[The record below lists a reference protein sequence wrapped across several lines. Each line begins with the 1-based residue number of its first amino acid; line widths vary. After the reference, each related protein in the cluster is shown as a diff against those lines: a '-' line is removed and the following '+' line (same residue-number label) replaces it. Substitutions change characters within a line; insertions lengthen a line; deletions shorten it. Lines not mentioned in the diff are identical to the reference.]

1 MVVREA
7 LVFLNLFAIGVILAI
22 IAYRVLSV
30 RRNPDRAEPQNL
42 TPFAEDATLETT
54 RLERVLR
61 WALICSAVLAVGLPL
76 YWVLEPSRQEAEEKG
91 FEHRAEERGATL
103 FANDQMEAFDS
114 AKSLACATC
123 HGVKGE
129 GGSAPFTLP
138 ATQTGT
144 GRPVQVIWKAPALNT
159 VLSRLTPDQVTQVLN
174 YGRPGTP
181 MAAWGVEG
189 GGPKGEQ
196 AISDLV
202 AYLESIQLGDD
213 GAQQQVLDNITA
225 LQDEAEQAVKDSN
238 DDLAAARAN
247 LADAANEAARVV
259 AESAILAAQQ
269 AVTNSRNWLDTV
281 TNASQGELLFD
292 VNCARCHTK
301 GWSYLDPSN
310 ASIPLPAP
318 AGSGAFGPSLVD
330 GSTLEQFP
338 GETGV
343 EQQIAWITNPVTEQP
358 DGSQILAI
366 GPNKGYGVRGISSG
380 RMAHFGSLLTAEQIR
395 AIVEYERTL

>member
-1 MVVREA
+1 M
-7 LVFLNLFAIGVILAI
+7 
-22 IAYRVLSV
+22 
-30 RRNPDRAEPQNL
+30 EP
-42 TPFAEDATLETT
+42 
-54 RLERVLR
+54 
-61 WALICSAVLAVGLPL
+61 
-76 YWVLEPSRQEAEEKG
+76 Y
-91 FEHRAEERGATL
+91 
-103 FANDQMEAFDS
+103 DS

-123 HGVKGE
+123 HGVEGE

-138 ATQTGT
+138 ASQTGT
-144 GRPVQVIWKAPALNT
+144 GRPDQVIWKAPALNT
-159 VLSRLTPDQVTQVLN
+159 VLSRFTPDQVTEILN

-213 GAQQQVLDNITA
+213 GAQQQMLDDI
-225 LQDEAEQAVKDSN
+225 QAMEDS
-238 DDLAAARAN
+238 
-247 LADAANEAARVV
+247 
-259 AESAILAAQQ
+259 AQQ
-269 AVTNSRNWLDTV
+269 AVDDSEADLAEAQADLAVATTDAAVLTATNAVRAAEQALTNSQNWLDTV

-301 GWSYLDPSN
+301 GWSYLDPSD

-338 GETGV
+338 GDTGV

-380 RMAHFGSLLTAEQIR
+380 RMAHFGSLLTAEQIK
-395 AIVEYERTL
+395 AIVDYERTL

>member
-1 MVVREA
+1 MAVREA
-7 LVFLNLFAIGVILAI
+7 LIFLNILAIGVILAI

-30 RRNPDRAEPQNL
+30 RRNPDRGKPQNL

-76 YWVLEPSRQEAEEKG
+76 YWILEPSRQKSEETG
-91 FEHRAEERGATL
+91 FEDRAVERGATL
-103 FANDQMEAFDS
+103 FANDQMEAYES
-114 AKSLACATC
+114 AKSLQCANC

-129 GGSAPFTLP
+129 GGSALFTLP

-144 GRPVQVIWKAPALNT
+144 GRPVQVAWKAPALNT
-159 VLSRLTPDQVTQVLN
+159 VLSRFTPDQVTQIIN

-189 GGPKGEQ
+189 GGPKGVQ
-196 AISDLV
+196 AVSDLV

-225 LQDEAEQAVKDSN
+225 LQDSAEQAVKKSS
-238 DDLAAARAN
+238 DDLAAAQAD
-247 LADAANEAARVV
+247 LAAATTAAARITATNAV
-259 AESAILAAQQ
+259 AAGEQ
-269 AVTNSRNWLDTV
+269 ALTNSQNWLDTV
-281 TNASQGELLFD
+281 SNAGQGELQFD

-310 ASIPLPAP
+310 ASVPLPAP
-318 AGSGAFGPSLVD
+318 AGSGAFGPSLRN
-330 GSTLEQFP
+330 GSTTEQFP

-343 EQQIAWITNPVTEQP
+343 EQQIAWVTNPVTEQP
-358 DGSQILAI
+358 DGSQVLAI

-380 RMAHFGSLLTAEQIR
+380 RMAHFGSLLTAEQIK
-395 AIVEYERTL
+395 AIVEYERKL

>member
-1 MVVREA
+1 MAVREA
-7 LVFLNLFAIGVILAI
+7 LIFLNLFAIGVILAI
-22 IAYRVLSV
+22 IGYRVLSV

-76 YWVLEPSRQEAEEKG
+76 YWILEPSRQEAEEKG
-91 FEHRAEERGATL
+91 FETRAEERGAAL
-103 FANDQMEAFDS
+103 YANDQMEAYDS

-129 GGSAPFTLP
+129 GGGAPFTLP
-138 ATQTGT
+138 ASQTGT
-144 GRPVQVIWKAPALNT
+144 GRPVQVIWKAPALDT
-159 VLSRLTPDQVTQVLN
+159 VLSRFTPDQVIQILN
-174 YGRPGTP
+174 YGRPGSP

-202 AYLESIQLGDD
+202 AYLGSIQLGDD
-213 GAQQQVLDNITA
+213 GAQQQVLDNVKA
-225 LQDEAEQAVKDSN
+225 LETDARAAVDASTDDLAEARA
-238 DDLAAARAN
+238 DLAAAST
-247 LADAANEAARVV
+247 DAAVLTATNAVAA
-259 AESAILAAQQ
+259 AEQ
-269 AVTNSRNWLDTV
+269 ALTNSQNWLDTV

-292 VNCARCHTK
+292 VNCARCHTQ
-301 GWSYLDPSN
+301 GWSYLDPSD

-395 AIVEYERTL
+395 AIVDYERTL

>member
-1 MVVREA
+1 MTLREA
-7 LVFLNLFAIGVILAI
+7 LIFLNLFAIGVILAI

-76 YWVLEPSRQEAEEKG
+76 YWILEPNRQEAGEQAFEE
-91 FEHRAEERGATL
+91 RAEERGAAL
-103 FANDQMEAFDS
+103 YANDQMEAYDS

-129 GGSAPFTLP
+129 GGGSPFTLP
-138 ATQTGT
+138 ASQTGT
-144 GRPVQVIWKAPALNT
+144 GRPVQVIWKAPALDT
-159 VLSRLTPDQVTQVLN
+159 VLSRFTPDQVIQILN
-174 YGRPGTP
+174 YGRPGSP

-202 AYLESIQLGDD
+202 AYLGSIQLGDD
-213 GAQQQVLDNITA
+213 GAQQQVLDDIRK
-225 LQDEAEQAVKDSN
+225 LQDTAQLAVEDSQSALDEAQA
-238 DDLAAARAN
+238 DLAAATSSAERS
-247 LADAANEAARVV
+247 V
-259 AESAILAAQQ
+259 ASTSLLAAQQ
-269 AVTNSRNWLDTV
+269 ALTNSQNWLDTV

-301 GWSYLDPSN
+301 GSSYLDPSD

-318 AGSGAFGPSLVD
+318 AGSGALGPSLRD

-380 RMAHFGSLLTAEQIR
+380 YMAHFGSLLTAEQIR
-395 AIVEYERTL
+395 SIVDYERTL

>member
-1 MVVREA
+1 VAVREA
-7 LVFLNLFAIGVILAI
+7 LIILNILAI
-22 IAYRVLSV
+22 AVILGIVAYRVLSV

-76 YWVLEPSRQEAEEKG
+76 YWVLEPNRQEAEEKG

-103 FANDQMEAFDS
+103 FANDQMEAYES
-114 AKSLACATC
+114 AKSLACANC

-129 GGSAPFTLP
+129 GGTALFTLP

-144 GRPVQVIWKAPALNT
+144 GRPVQVAWRAPALNT
-159 VLSRLTPDQVTQVLN
+159 VLSRFTPDQVTQIIN

-196 AISDLV
+196 AVSDLV

-213 GAQQQVLDNITA
+213 GAQQQVLDNIKAMEDEAATA
-225 LQDEAEQAVKDSN
+225 VEDSQKALDEARADLASATTPAARVTATNSVAAAEQA
-238 DDLAAARAN
+238 LANSQAWSAQ
-247 LADAANEAARVV
+247 LAGAG
-259 AESAILAAQQ
+259 
-269 AVTNSRNWLDTV
+269 
-281 TNASQGELLFD
+281 QGEKLFD

-301 GWSYLDPSN
+301 GWSYLDPSD
-310 ASIPLPAP
+310 ASVPLPAP
-318 AGSGAFGPSLVD
+318 AGSGAFGPALD
-330 GSTLEQFP
+330 GGSTLEQFP

-380 RMAHFGSLLTAEQIR
+380 RMAHFGSLLTAEQIK
-395 AIVEYERTL
+395 AIVDYERTL